1 MVDNMEVIG
10 LLSFSLCPD
19 VVELEPSAIGMLEKG
34 NRLSVKKCVL
44 TRTTDFVVY
53 LLEVE

>member
-1 MVDNMEVIG
+1 MEVIG